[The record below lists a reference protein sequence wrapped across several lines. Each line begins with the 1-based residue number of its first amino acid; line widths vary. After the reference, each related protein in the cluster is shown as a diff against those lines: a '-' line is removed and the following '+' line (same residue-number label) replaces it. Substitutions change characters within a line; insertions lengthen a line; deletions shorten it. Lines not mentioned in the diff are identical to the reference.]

1 MSIVKKTLVDPTVT
15 QAVLNYL
22 LERPYKEVAELVSH
36 LANSPTAD
44 VTIPDEVLPPAP
56 VEEQQAKKPL
66 ASAAKRKTGKEE
78 PKAEEVSEDN
88 G

>member
-44 VTIPDEVLPPAP
+44 VTIPDEVPPAP